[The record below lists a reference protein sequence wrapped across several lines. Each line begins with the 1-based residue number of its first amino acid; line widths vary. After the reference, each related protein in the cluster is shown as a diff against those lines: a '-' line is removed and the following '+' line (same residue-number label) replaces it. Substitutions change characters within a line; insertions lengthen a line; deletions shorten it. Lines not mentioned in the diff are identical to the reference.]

1 MNHFLKSVITTAAL
15 VVATAAS
22 ATSVTVDDYTFSAG
36 KSPVKFTLTV
46 NVTAPDLSITTTTYG
61 GPGAPGVY
69 AGEVQTATVGGSSFA
84 AYCYDLTKEL
94 SLPGAYEMSTTQ
106 LDSVARLFA
115 VAGFSGDNWAAD
127 GVNGLQTAALQVAL
141 WESKYDGLVNA
152 TPAADGST
160 VFDSGN
166 LTFQAMSSSVKTQ
179 ALSYLSAAAGLAT
192 GSYYSNVRYFTPS
205 EGTVNQALVTT
216 VPEPSTYAL
225 MAACL
230 GVVGLVARRKSV

>member
-22 ATSVTVDDYTFSAG
+22 ATPVTVDDYTFSAG
-36 KSPVKFTLTV
+36 RSPVKFTLTV
-46 NVTAPDLSITTTTYG
+46 TEPDLSITTYG
-61 GPGAPGVY
+61 GPGKPAVW

-94 SLPGAYEMSTTQ
+94 SLPGAYEMSTIQ
-106 LDSVARLFA
+106 LDSIARLFA
-115 VAGFSGDNWAAD
+115 VAGFSGDNWATD
-127 GVNGLQTAALQVAL
+127 GVSGLQTAALQVAI
-141 WESKYDGLVNA
+141 WESKYDGLSSANL
-152 TPAADGST
+152 
-160 VFDSGN
+160 DSGN
-166 LTFQAMSSSVKTQ
+166 LSFQLISSSVKTQ
-179 ALSYLSAAAGLAT
+179 ALSYLSAAAGLAAGT
-192 GSYYSNVRYFTPS
+192 YNTEVHYFAPS

-230 GVVGLVARRKSV
+230 GVMGLVARRKSV